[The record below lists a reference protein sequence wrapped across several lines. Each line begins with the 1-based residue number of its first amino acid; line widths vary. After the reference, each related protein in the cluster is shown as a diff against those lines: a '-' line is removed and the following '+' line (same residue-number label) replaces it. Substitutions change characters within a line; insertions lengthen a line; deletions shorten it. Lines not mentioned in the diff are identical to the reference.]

1 MRQRISWE
9 PDLFTTSLVYE
20 LPLRQRTM
28 TVELLKAL
36 LANLMAA
43 GAAAS
48 DNGKDDQETDND

>member
-1 MRQRISWE
+1 MRQRISRE